1 MVESG
6 ENGFELVQ
14 EETPKDESKVK
25 GGLARALV
33 LSPEERSAIAKKAA
47 EARWNSDLPKATHMG
62 ELKLSDEIIL
72 PCYVLENEVR
82 VLARAGFVKAIGR
95 KGKVKGGRRYDQ
107 EFQMPVFLT
116 AENLKPFI
124 TEEIIR
130 NSQPLMFTYN
140 SLKIIGYR
148 AEFLPQ
154 VCQVFLD
161 AKEANA
167 LRPNQI
173 HVAHACKILYRA
185 FATVGIVGLVDEA
198 TGFQQDRGKAAL
210 QEIVSRYIR
219 KELAAWVKR
228 FPDEFYEQI
237 YRLKGWKWQGM
248 SKNRYSVVGKYTI
261 DLVYERLAP
270 DVLEKLEEMIPKDEN
285 GKRRARLHQGLSDE
299 IGIPALSQ
307 HLFALITLAKAN
319 TSWERYYQMV
329 NLSLPKRNSNLF
341 LPFGED
347 ETTLNS

>member
-1 MVESG
+1 MTKNG
-6 ENGFELVQ
+6 GNGFELV
-14 EETPKDESKVK
+14 EAELVKDASKVK
-25 GGLARALV
+25 GGLARAQSLT
-33 LSPEERSAIAKKAA
+33 PEERSAIARKAA
-47 EARWNSDLPKATHMG
+47 DARWNSDLPKATHMG
-62 ELKLSDEIIL
+62 ELKLSDELII
-72 PCYVLENEVR
+72 PSYVLENETR

-124 TEEIIR
+124 SEELIR

-140 SLKIIGYR
+140 SIKIIGYR

-161 AKEANA
+161 AKEAKA
-167 LRPNQI
+167 LRPNQL
-173 HVAHACKILYRA
+173 HVAEACKILYRA
-185 FATVGIVGLVDEA
+185 FATIGIVGLVDEA
-198 TGFQQDRGKAAL
+198 TGFQQDRGKEAL

-270 DVLEKLEEMIPKDEN
+270 DVLERLEEKIPKDVN
-285 GKRRARLHQGLSDE
+285 GKREARLHQGLSDE

-307 HLFALITLAKAN
+307 HLFALIALAKAS
-319 TSWERYYQMV
+319 TSWDRYLHMV
-329 NLSLPKRNSNLF
+329 NLALPKRNSNLW
-341 LPFGED
+341 LPFGD
-347 ETTLNS
+347 GDTTPET